1 MPQIYEKFIK
11 NKRYFELAEY
21 VRINKKNKKIQVY
34 LGKSIPNDLAGHRV
48 ELSDKEKILVKENL
62 SDLFT
67 FEKIFNEEQIGKI
80 EDLKI
85 KLKYRLLSL
94 SDAKQERLW
103 IRYAVQFIFES
114 NAIEGSK
121 LSQTEVNSIV
131 QKQYI
136 KQTIERREIKEVR
149 NSIAAFNLLRSGKFK
164 LNQRQII
171 NLHKLLV
178 DGLRINT
185 GYKRVDIVVN
195 NKITTPVGEVRR
207 EMSQLLN
214 WWKKNKKSKRHPLA
228 LAADWH
234 QRFESIHPFEDGNG
248 RVGRLLFNFI
258 LSQCG
263 YPPILFLY
271 RNRVS
276 YFNALD
282 HADEGRKNKWYWYA
296 IRTYKDS
303 IKWLLNE
310 SKH

>member
-1 MPQIYEKFIK
+1 MPQVYKKFIE

-21 VRINKKNKKIQVY
+21 IRINKINKKIQVY

-48 ELSDKEKILVKENL
+48 ELSNKEKILVKENL

-67 FEKIFNEEQIGKI
+67 FEKIFNQEQIGKI

-85 KLKYRLLSL
+85 ELKYRLLNL

-121 LSQTEVNSIV
+121 LSQAEVNSIV
-131 QKQYI
+131 KNKYI
-136 KQTIERREIKEVR
+136 KKNIERLEIQEVR

-164 LNQRQII
+164 LNQHRII
-171 NLHKLLV
+171 NLHKLLMKDLKV
-178 DGLRINT
+178 NT
-185 GYKRVDIVVN
+185 GYKKVEIIVH
-195 NKITTPVGEVRR
+195 NKTTTPVGDVRR
-207 EMSQLLN
+207 DMKLLLD
-214 WWKKNKKSKRHPLA
+214 WWRKNKTSRRHPLA
-228 LAADWH
+228 LAIDWH
-234 QRFESIHPFEDGNG
+234 QRFEHIHPFEDGNG
-248 RVGRLLFNFI
+248 RVGRFLLNF
-258 LSQCG
+258 LLWERK